1 MTNKDDYTIEL
12 SLTPFEAEV
21 VARVMMDAVLWY
33 ASGEFGKA
41 AETIYST
48 LCADASVAE
57 AGWTPSL
64 VDQRPDNK
72 ISRTWVKT

>member
-21 VARVMMDAVLWY
+21 VARVLMDAVLWY

-41 AETIYST
+41 VETIYHV

-57 AGWTPSL
+57 AAWTPSL
-64 VDQRPDNK
+64 VDQSIYNK